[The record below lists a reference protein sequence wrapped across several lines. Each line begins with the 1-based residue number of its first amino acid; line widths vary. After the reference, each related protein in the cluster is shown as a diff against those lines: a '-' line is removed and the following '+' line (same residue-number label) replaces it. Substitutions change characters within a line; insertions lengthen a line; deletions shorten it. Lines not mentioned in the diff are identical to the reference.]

1 MFYPCSI
8 QVWDRDVETN
18 EEKLLIDVDPLVLA
32 NDPTLNHLLDTLR
45 GYDGGRKRQNSSTF
59 RTVLDWTGFLLL
71 KTLEI
76 AVEVLV

>member
-1 MFYPCSI
+1 M
-8 QVWDRDVETN
+8 QVWDWDPETN
-18 EEKLLIDVDPLVLA
+18 EEKLLIDIDPLVLA

-45 GYDGGRKRQNSSTF
+45 GYDGSGKKRQNSTTF

>member
-1 MFYPCSI
+1 M
-8 QVWDRDVETN
+8 QVWDWDPETN

-32 NDPTLNHLLDTLR
+32 NDPTLNLLLDTLR
-45 GYDGGRKRQNSSTF
+45 GDDEGGKKRQKNTTTF

>member
-1 MFYPCSI
+1 M
-8 QVWDRDVETN
+8 QVWDWDPETN
-18 EEKLLIDVDPLVLA
+18 KEKLLIDLDPLVLA

-45 GYDGGRKRQNSSTF
+45 GDDWDGKKRRNTTTF

>member
-1 MFYPCSI
+1 M
-8 QVWDRDVETN
+8 QVWDWDPETN
-18 EEKLLIDVDPLVLA
+18 EEKLLIDIDPLVLA

-45 GYDGGRKRQNSSTF
+45 GYDGSRKKRQNSTTF